1 MIYCPI
7 GFEWD
12 NFLTGDIVQSKSLVF
27 EAAARKVRI

>member
-12 NFLTGDIVQSKSLVF
+12 NFLTGNIVQCKRPAF
-27 EAAARKVRI
+27 EAAAGNVKM